1 MKNFRKSFLFKL
13 RNIVLPVVFYGGIAG
28 LFAGLTVS
36 LFNWG
41 ANALTACSNQ
51 IYAFMRENPVY
62 LPLLFA
68 GLIALALTMAYL
80 HKLTP
85 EVRGSGIPQTEGVMR
100 GLLTFRWLRVLIS
113 TFIGSYLSYFAG
125 LSLGSEGP
133 SVQIGATTAQGT
145 SEILK
150 ARPAWKRYVISGGA
164 GAGLAVAFNA
174 PFTGIVF
181 ALEEGHRR
189 FTPMLLLSAA
199 ASVIC
204 GTLVYQ
210 LLSPLWGG
218 GGMLFDFG
226 EIRFIPTSQS
236 YLLLILGVVCGLT
249 AILFNF
255 LLIRTQRFTDKYTKQ
270 FPYWLRLVL
279 VFVLTGVVGLFLID
293 ANSGGHGL
301 VEKIAQMDFSV
312 QMLLLLFAV
321 KLVMILLCYNAGA
334 TGGLFVPMLAMG
346 ALVGGICGHLFLSMG
361 MDPMYYKAI
370 ICVSMVTFFAAS
382 VRAPITA
389 VVLILEITGYS
400 SGFLATAISIFSA
413 YLVAELL
420 SCMPL
425 YDSMLERYMTGINKD
440 KHFERVE
447 MEVEVHA
454 GAFLIE
460 KNVSDVLW
468 PANCLV
474 TDILR
479 DGKEIVSD
487 GETRLRAGDRLRI
500 SVETYDR
507 EQTFRYIDGLIN

>member
-13 RNIVLPVVFYGGIAG
+13 RNIVLPVVFYGGVAG
-28 LFAGLTVS
+28 IFVGLTVS

-41 ANALTACSNQ
+41 ANTLTAYSNR
-51 IYAFMRENPVY
+51 IYAFVRQNPSY

-68 GLIALALTMAYL
+68 GLIALALSMAYL
-80 HKLTP
+80 HKHVP

-100 GLLTFRWLRVLIS
+100 GLLTFRWLRVLVS
-113 TFIGSYLSYFAG
+113 TFVGSYLSYFAG

-133 SVQIGATTAQGT
+133 SVQIGATTAQGV
-145 SEILK
+145 SELLK
-150 ARPAWKRYVISGGA
+150 TRPAWKRYIISGGA

-199 ASVIC
+199 SSVIC

-218 GGMLFDFG
+218 GGMLFNFG
-226 EIRFIPTSQS
+226 EIQFIPTTQS
-236 YLLLILGVVCGLT
+236 YLLLLLGIVCGLT

-255 LLIRTQRFTDKYTKQ
+255 LLIRTQRFTDKYTNQ

-279 VFVLTGVVGLFLID
+279 VFVLTGVVGLLLID

-301 VEKIAQMDFSV
+301 VLKIARMDFSV

-346 ALVGGICGHLFLSMG
+346 AIIGGICGHTFVSLG
-361 MDPMYYKAI
+361 MDVVYYKAV

-400 SGFLATAISIFSA
+400 GSFLATAISIFSA

-425 YDSMLERYMTGINKD
+425 YDSMLERYLKNVNKD
-440 KHFERVE
+440 KRFERIE
-447 MEVEVHA
+447 MEVEVND

-468 PANCLV
+468 PSNCLV
-474 TDILR
+474 TNVLR
-479 DGKEIVSD
+479 DGHEIVSD
-487 GETRLRAGDRLRI
+487 GETRLRAGDVLRI
-500 SVETYDR
+500 SAETYDR
-507 EQTFRYIDGLIN
+507 EQTYRYIEGLIN